1 MMMAL
6 DGLFGARRAPLFTRK
21 DSLLITTLNHLSSA
35 LRHAPLRSPRYAYA
49 QRSPARRLDTTIA
62 AFLAGYDNPAT
73 RQTYEKALRVFAEA
87 VGPQRRLDEIT
98 PDRVDGWH
106 RQLRASGLAVVT
118 VAKRTKV
125 IKTFWNWCVRREYIL
140 VSPAR
145 FLVVKQPPPQ
155 PGSKA
160 ISGEVLAAMFEAVQ
174 HKRCAFLAARDT
186 ALLALLI
193 TFGARAGD
201 VTRLKLGGV
210 DLDRHQIVFRVKGA
224 RDLRLP
230 LPPHT
235 ARYLAAWLAI
245 RRQLQPEPAHDYVF
259 VNIHTR
265 PGRRYAPL
273 ASESLSTLVSRLSAQ
288 VSGRV
293 YGPHAIRHWRGQS
306 LADQRVPPTV
316 VQAILGHSSVQIT
329 LTHYYNQDM
338 RRVQY
343 ILELYE
349 VGCEWGWLGSGG
361 EDLLWSI

>member
-1 MMMAL
+1 VL
-6 DGLFGARRAPLFTRK
+6 DGHPSSTRK
-21 DSLLITTLNHLSSA
+21 DFPLITSLNHISSV
-35 LRHAPLRSPRYAYA
+35 LRHSPLRSPLQTHAH
-49 QRSPARRLDTTIA
+49 RSPARRLDDTIA
-62 AFLAGYDNPAT
+62 AFLTGHDNPVT

-98 PDRVDGWH
+98 PDLVDSWH
-106 RQLRASGLAVVT
+106 QQLRATRLAVVT

-125 IKTFWNWCVRREYIL
+125 VKTFWNWCVRREYIPL
-140 VSPAR
+140 SPAR

-160 ISGEVLAAMFEAVQ
+160 IPGEVLTAMFEAVQ
-174 HKRCAFLAARDT
+174 HKPCAFLAVRDT

-210 DLDRHQIVFRVKGA
+210 DLDHHQIVFRVKGD

-235 ARYLAAWLAI
+235 ARYLAAWLDI

-265 PGRRYAPL
+265 PGRCHTPL
-273 ASESLSTLVSRLSAQ
+273 ASERLSTLVSRLSAQ
-288 VSGRV
+288 VSGRA

-338 RRVQY
+338 RRVQH

-349 VGCEWGWLGSGG
+349 VGCEWGLLGSDG
-361 EDLLWSI
+361 EDRLWSV

>member
-1 MMMAL
+1 MIAL
-6 DGLFGARRAPLFTRK
+6 DGPFGARHALMLFTRK
-21 DSLLITTLNHLSSA
+21 DSLLISSLNHISSA
-35 LRHAPLRSPRYAYA
+35 LRHSPLRSPLHTYP
-49 QRSPARRLDTTIA
+49 QRSPARRLDETIA

-73 RQTYEKALRVFAEA
+73 RQAYEKALRFFAEA
-87 VGPQRRLDEIT
+87 VGPQCRLDEIT
-98 PDRVDGWH
+98 PDLVDGWH
-106 RQLRASGLAVVT
+106 QQLRATRLAMAT
-118 VAKRTKV
+118 VAKRTRV
-125 IKTFWNWCVRREYIL
+125 IKTFWNWCVRRDYVSI
-140 VSPAR
+140 SPAR
-145 FLVVKQPPPQ
+145 FLVVKQPPSQ

-160 ISGEVLAAMFEAVQ
+160 IPGEVLTAMFEAVQ

-210 DLDRHQIVFRVKGA
+210 DLNRQQIIFRVKGA

-245 RRQLQPEPAHDYVF
+245 RLQLHPEPAHDYVF

-265 PGRRYAPL
+265 PGSRYGPL

-288 VSGRV
+288 VSGRT

-338 RRVQY
+338 RRVQH
-343 ILELYE
+343 ILEMYE
-349 VGCEWGWLGSGG
+349 VGCEWELLGPGR
-361 EDLLWSI
+361 EDLPWSI

>member
-1 MMMAL
+1 M
-6 DGLFGARRAPLFTRK
+6 FPLQTYTHR
-21 DSLLITTLNHLSSA
+21 
-35 LRHAPLRSPRYAYA
+35 P
-49 QRSPARRLDTTIA
+49 PARRLDETIA
-62 AFLAGYDNPAT
+62 DFLAGYDNLAT

-87 VGPQRRLDEIT
+87 VGPQRRLNEIT
-98 PDRVDGWH
+98 PDLVDGWH
-106 RQLRASGLAVVT
+106 QQLRANRLAVVT

-125 IKTFWNWCVRREYIL
+125 IKTFWNWCVRRDYIP

-160 ISGEVLAAMFEAVQ
+160 IPGEVLAAMFEAVQ
-174 HKRCAFLAARDT
+174 HKRCAFLAVRDT

-210 DLDRHQIVFRVKGA
+210 DLDHQQIVFRVKGD

-235 ARYLAAWLAI
+235 ARYVAAWLAI
-245 RRQLQPEPAHDYVF
+245 RAQLNPEPAHDYVF

-265 PGRRYAPL
+265 PGKRHAPL
-273 ASESLSTLVSRLSAQ
+273 ASESLSTLVNRLSAQ

-338 RRVQY
+338 RRVQH

-349 VGCEWGWLGSGG
+349 VGCEWGLTGSSG
-361 EDLLWSI
+361 EDLPWSV

>member
-1 MMMAL
+1 
-6 DGLFGARRAPLFTRK
+6 
-21 DSLLITTLNHLSSA
+21 
-35 LRHAPLRSPRYAYA
+35 
-49 QRSPARRLDTTIA
+49 
-62 AFLAGYDNPAT
+62 
-73 RQTYEKALRVFAEA
+73 
-87 VGPQRRLDEIT
+87 
-98 PDRVDGWH
+98 
-106 RQLRASGLAVVT
+106 VV
-118 VAKRTKV
+118 
-125 IKTFWNWCVRREYIL
+125 KTFWNWCVRREYL
-140 VSPAR
+140 PVSPAR
-145 FLVVKQPPPQ
+145 FLVVKQPLPQ

-160 ISGEVLAAMFEAVQ
+160 IPGEVLAAMFEAVQ
-174 HKRCAFLAARDT
+174 HKRCAFLATRDT

-210 DLDRHQIVFRVKGA
+210 DLDRQQIVFRVKGN
-224 RDLRLP
+224 RDLCLP

-245 RRQLQPEPAHDYVF
+245 RLRLQPEPVHDYVF

-265 PGRRYAPL
+265 PGRRHAPL
-273 ASESLSTLVSRLSAQ
+273 ASESLSTLVNRLSAQ

-338 RRVQY
+338 RRVQH

-349 VGCEWGWLGSGG
+349 VGCEWGLLGLGG
-361 EDLLWSI
+361 EDRRWSV